1 MGIQVHR
8 RVLDGMDAADDDAGM
23 GADGPLG
30 IAFLCWYLENILGG
44 GKAAGGVCMVPAVP
58 KS

>member
-1 MGIQVHR
+1 MHR
-8 RVLDGMDAADDDAGM
+8 RVLDGMDAADGDAGM

-44 GKAAGGVCMVPAVP
+44 GKAAGGVCMVPAIP